1 MKKTTKSR
9 PAATAAGLKV
19 SHDHAAIYRK
29 GDAPV
34 EYWFDIG
41 DQSGISWANA
51 AARSD
56 LKAWHRVAEWAA
68 TRGFERDNF
77 PLPDGAWD
85 HADDFPDDDDVPDA
99 RAAFAEGFFGGVRHI
114 VRLANR
120 ERKE

>member
-1 MKKTTKSR
+1 MKKTTTSR
-9 PAATAAGLKV
+9 PATTSAAPKV
-19 SHDHAAIYRK
+19 SAGQAAFYRK

-68 TRGFERDNF
+68 KSGFKRDNF

-99 RAAFAEGFFGGVRHI
+99 RAAFAEGFFKGVRHI
-114 VRLANR
+114 VRLSGMGR
-120 ERKE
+120 RG